1 MLKRILKSHV
11 SKYIA
16 LSLILCS
23 TIYSTTF
30 LSSSLALTT
39 TKETTNLSTIEISY
53 NITDQDIVT
62 SENYDTALQNF
73 IEENNYDYN
82 INTGLN
88 ILDEFMKEYDLDC
101 LIRVSE

>member
-30 LSSSLALTT
+30 LSSPSAQTT
-39 TKETTNLSTIEISY
+39 TKETTNLSTIEISN

-62 SENYDTALQNF
+62 SENM
-73 IEENNYDYN
+73 
-82 INTGLN
+82 
-88 ILDEFMKEYDLDC
+88 ILLYKTLLKKIIMIITSIL
-101 LIRVSE
+101 V

>member
-23 TIYSTTF
+23 TI
-30 LSSSLALTT
+30 
-39 TKETTNLSTIEISY
+39 
-53 NITDQDIVT
+53 
-62 SENYDTALQNF
+62 
-73 IEENNYDYN
+73 
-82 INTGLN
+82 N

>member
-1 MLKRILKSHV
+1 MFYYLFYNILKFSF
-11 SKYIA
+11 S
-16 LSLILCS
+16 
-23 TIYSTTF
+23 
-30 LSSSLALTT
+30 
-39 TKETTNLSTIEISY
+39 TKETTNLSTIEISN

>member
-1 MLKRILKSHV
+1 MDKKLTINDIAKMSGVAKSTV
-11 SKYIA
+11 SRY
-16 LSLILCS
+16 LNGGSVRPS
-23 TIYSTTF
+23 TGQKI
-30 LSSSLALTT
+30 
-39 TKETTNLSTIEISY
+39 KKI
-53 NITDQDIVT
+53 
-62 SENYDTALQNF
+62 

>member
-16 LSLILCS
+16 SSLILCS

-30 LSSSLALTT
+30 LSSPSAQTT
-39 TKETTNLSTIEISY
+39 TKETTNLSTIEISN